1 MTVTINTDAGTD
13 SGSQTIKFEEKTGLG
28 EETCELVKRV
38 VYFRADAFAL
48 QHFNGLTGVVARKY
62 SGAWILVP
70 PSNSA
75 FSGLAAGLTVSS
87 ISSELNTPSPRLLSG
102 EQKLDGT
109 QVKVLQSIVTEDSVK
124 ETIKLLVKANGQ
136 PFPIEQTVSSSVSPS
151 AMSLSPLNRAT
162 RVVAPEES
170 ISIGLI

>member
-1 MTVTINTDAGTD
+1 MTVTINTNAGAD
-13 SGSQTIKFEEKTGLG
+13 SGSQTIKFEEKTGAG
-28 EETCELVKRV
+28 EETCELVKNV

-48 QHFNGLTGVVARKY
+48 QYFNGLTAALARKY
-62 SGAWILVP
+62 SDAWILVP

-109 QVKVLQSIVTEDSVK
+109 EVKLLESVVTEDSVR
-124 ETIKLLVKANGQ
+124 ETIRLFVPAKGQ
-136 PFPIEQTVSSSVSPS
+136 PFPIEQTISSSVSHS
-151 AMSLSPLNRAT
+151 VMTLSPLNKAA